1 MGVMSTH
8 CAVSNT
14 WGNKN
19 TLSAHTQ
26 VMCPSLTSAK
36 HTSFKGLNQIVDL
49 SNSHQYQN
57 IDPNTKKIE
66 DEKDEN

>member
-1 MGVMSTH
+1 
-8 CAVSNT
+8 
-14 WGNKN
+14 
-19 TLSAHTQ
+19 
-26 VMCPSLTSAK
+26 MCPSLMSAK

-66 DEKDEN
+66 ELEMKTKKSKWFYVRLEV